1 MNAAHDPFIWSVSDL
16 AIGWVGAVAG
26 SRGLRFVT
34 HGSSA
39 ADVEATISSRFDA
52 QRDDERMQSTMD
64 LLRAISEGDPVDTSV
79 DLDISGTDFQK
90 SVWHELLTIPY
101 GTTRSYSEVAEAI
114 GSPLSV
120 RAVAGACARNNIP
133 LVIPCHRVIR
143 SDGSISGFAW
153 GVSVKRHLLDVEQA
167 GVLVG

>member
-1 MNAAHDPFIWSVSDL
+1 MQATQDVYVWSSTDSV
-16 AIGWVGAVAG
+16 IGWIGAVAG
-26 SRGLRFVT
+26 PRGLRYVT

-39 ADVEATISSRFDA
+39 ADVEAKISSRFEV
-52 QRDDERMQSTMD
+52 QRDDERMQAAMD
-64 LLRAISEGDPVDTSV
+64 LLRSISEGDPVDTTI
-79 DLDISGTDFQK
+79 DLDISGTDFQM
-90 SVWHELLTIPY
+90 SVWRELLTIPY
-101 GTTRSYSEVAEAI
+101 GKTRSYADVAAAI

-153 GVSVKRHLLDVEQA
+153 GVSVKQHLLDVEQA